1 MPLPSRPRVVVTGA
15 GGGLGRA
22 FCLELAHRKARVLAA
37 DIDHAAAEATA
48 AAVRAAGGEAEAH
61 ACDVAKLADIER
73 IADAADAA
81 FGGTDLIINNAG
93 VAVAG
98 PFDQV
103 PMPDWDWIMGIN
115 LWGVIYGCRTF
126 LPRFKQQGSGAILNV
141 ASAAGL
147 LNMPEMGPY
156 NVTKAGVVALSETL
170 CAELHDKNIGVT
182 VLCPT
187 FFQTNIVK
195 SGRNTNPSQS
205 AFAEKLMQ
213 RAKLQADGVARFAL
227 AAVDARQL
235 FAVPHRDGAW
245 LWRLKRLSPERF
257 YRKLIPQNIARV
269 RDRGR

>member
-1 MPLPSRPRVVVTGA
+1 MPLPANPRVVVTGA

-22 FCLELAHRKARVLAA
+22 FCLELARRKARIIAA
-37 DIDHAAAEATA
+37 DIDGGAAESTA
-48 AAVRAAGGEAEAH
+48 AAVRAAGGEAESH
-61 ACDVAKLADIER
+61 TCDVAKLADVER
-73 IADAADAA
+73 IAAAADAA
-81 FGGTDLIINNAG
+81 YGGTDLIVNNAG

-98 PFDQV
+98 PFEQV
-103 PMPDWDWIMGIN
+103 GIPDWEWIMAIN

-126 LPRFKQQGSGAILNV
+126 IPRFKQQGSGAILNV

-170 CAELHDKNIGVT
+170 CAELHPHKIGVT

-195 SGRNTNPSQS
+195 SGRNTNSSQA

-213 RAKLQADGVARFAL
+213 RSKLQADGVARFAL
-227 AAVDARQL
+227 AAVDARRL

-245 LWRLKRLSPERF
+245 LWRLKRLHPERF
-257 YRKLIPQNIARV
+257 YSKLIPDNIGRV
-269 RDRGR
+269 RDRKH